1 MPAADQF
8 LRAVD
13 AYRRWLLAAAAI
25 LLLASFSPYWRIT
38 PDSALFMGVARNLV
52 QGRGFTFNE
61 QTATSINA
69 GFPYLLAAI
78 RPLASDPIIAGN
90 VLMLTL
96 GLASLVLVYL
106 LMLRNAGRPL
116 AVLVTLLTA
125 VNGTFLRH
133 SCEILAD
140 IPFFFCSTLALLGY
154 ELTFATVQPKHNP
167 AATSPTDPDPTGDP
181 SAHNPARNPALIFL
195 AVLLVLL
202 GLAGMASLRIVVL
215 GPLAAILIDLLWRF
229 RRSRFKW
236 AVIAGASGV
245 LLVALAIRL
254 ADPRMSGGFKL
265 LGKERELLEMF
276 QNLPAMASRIATF
289 TASEL
294 FTEVTPRAIFGNKI
308 GVWPLDVLVSL
319 AVIAAGAM
327 LFRRRLA
334 WGLLVAIYFVQ
345 WLLIFPDTRYFL
357 PVLPLLILGWW
368 DLAVRLS
375 MRSSPRWQRPILITL
390 VALLA
395 TPNAARS
402 IGFAIEQ
409 HKRPFEARYL
419 RGRFQDL
426 PEFAARIRQALPA
439 DAIVLTS
446 GQFAGPLHYFSGVR
460 TIPTVGATLP
470 IPLPPGRPIF
480 VLLPGE
486 SELDAALTS
495 LGFVRSSEI
504 ISGPPRGK
512 GTLSL
517 LSTRPLP

>member
-1 MPAADQF
+1 MPAPDQF

-25 LLLASFSPYWRIT
+25 LLLASFSPHWRIT
-38 PDSALFMGVARNLV
+38 PDSALFLGVARNLAA
-52 QGRGFTFNE
+52 GRGFTFNE
-61 QTATSINA
+61 QTVTSINA
-69 GFPYLLAAI
+69 GFPYLLVAI
-78 RPLASDPIIAGN
+78 RPLAADPIIAGN
-90 VLMLTL
+90 VLMLAL
-96 GLASLVLVYL
+96 GLASLALVYL
-106 LMLRNAGRPL
+106 LILRNAGRPL

-154 ELTFATVQPKHNP
+154 ELTFPRAQPKFGSQVD
-167 AATSPTDPDPTGDP
+167 AQSADAVSPP
-181 SAHNPARNPALIFL
+181 NPARGPARLFL
-195 AVLLVLL
+195 AVLLVLV

-215 GPLAAILIDLLWRF
+215 GPLVAILVDLLWRI

-236 AVIAGASGV
+236 AVIAGAAGV
-245 LLVALAIRL
+245 LFVAIAIRL
-254 ADPRMSGGFKL
+254 ADPRMAGGFKL

-276 QNLPAMASRIATF
+276 QNLPVMASRIATF
-289 TASEL
+289 TAAEL

-308 GVWPLDVLVSL
+308 GLWPLDVLVSI
-319 AVIAAGAM
+319 AVITAGVM

-334 WGLLVAIYFVQ
+334 WGLLVTIYFIQ

-368 DLAVRLS
+368 DLAVRLA
-375 MRSSPRWQRPILITL
+375 MRASPRWQRAILLTL
-390 VALLA
+390 VALIAL
-395 TPNAARS
+395 PNAVRS

-426 PEFAARIRQALPA
+426 PEFAMRVREALPA

-470 IPLPPGRPIF
+470 IPLPPNRPIF

-495 LGFVRSSEI
+495 LGYVRSNEL
-504 ISGPPRGK
+504 ISGPSRGK

>member
-13 AYRRWLLAAAAI
+13 ASRHWLLAAAAL

-38 PDSALFMGVARNLV
+38 PDSALFLGVARNLALG
-52 QGRGFTFNE
+52 QGFTFNE
-61 QTATSINA
+61 QTVTSINA

-78 RPLASDPIIAGN
+78 RPLASDPIIASN
-90 VLMLTL
+90 VLMLAL
-96 GLASLVLVYL
+96 GLVSLAFVYL

-154 ELTFATVQPKHNP
+154 ELTFAIVKPKQPTN
-167 AATSPTDPDPTGDP
+167 SPTDPRLAGD
-181 SAHNPARNPALIFL
+181 SKVQNPARNPAFIFL
-195 AVLLVLL
+195 AGLLVLL

-215 GPLAAILIDLLWRF
+215 GPLAAILVDLLWRI

-254 ADPRMSGGFKL
+254 ADPRMAGGFKL

-308 GVWPLDVLVSL
+308 GLWPLDVLVSL
-319 AVIAAGAM
+319 AVIAAGGM

-357 PVLPLLILGWW
+357 PILPLLILGWW

-375 MRSSPRWQRPILITL
+375 MQTSPRWQRPILITL
-390 VALLA
+390 VALIA
-395 TPNAARS
+395 VPNAVRS

-426 PEFAARIRQALPA
+426 PEFAARIREALPA

-486 SELDAALTS
+486 AELDPALTS
-495 LGFVRSSEI
+495 LGFARSSEI